1 MQSPIYGQTASRF
14 SFAARPSAAAFYPV
28 SNGTESLSDR
38 EIEVLRHVAEGL
50 SNKEIASALAISTH
64 TVARHVTNIMRKLD
78 AANRAQAATMALR
91 SGLLAY

>member
-1 MQSPIYGQTASRF
+1 MPTSYQQRATNRF
-14 SFAARPSAAAFYPV
+14 ALGTQQPAAIFYIAA
-28 SNGTESLSDR
+28 TRESLSDR

-50 SNKEIASALAISTH
+50 SNKEIASTLEISSH

-91 SGLLAY
+91 SGLLAYE